1 MKPVK
6 TTQRLLSYV
15 LIYLVAMQPL
25 LPAMAA
31 AVSVAS
37 GNTSLDNAGNG
48 VPIVNIATPN
58 AAGISHNQ
66 YNDFNVGKSGLILNN
81 GTARLNSTQLGGLIQ
96 NNPNLNGKAADAII
110 NEVVSSNRST
120 LAGYLE
126 VAGKQANVMVANPY
140 GITCN
145 GCGFINIPQVT
156 LTTGKPQFDANGQLQ
171 ALDVRDGNITITGQG
186 VDASDSDYFS
196 LIART
201 ATLQAG
207 LNAKDIR
214 VVLGAN
220 RVGSDGS
227 VTPQTPG
234 SAAPTLALDTS
245 VLGGMYANRIRLV
258 STENGVG
265 VNTGNLGARSGD
277 ITLAANG
284 ELTVGNV
291 VAQGNIQLQGGKLA
305 VQGKQQAGGQLDLQ
319 GQHGIRLQDSTL
331 RSAQDI
337 TLSSNGQ
344 IQSTGSTISAGVNRQ
359 GTIQAGNQ
367 LTIKGDNV
375 TINHSQLVA
384 DQVALTATGHLQ
396 QDAAGVIRA
405 GKTLRLGS
413 ASAELNGEGGGET
426 LRLESGVLTGS
437 GRWQASDDLSLSGVT
452 QGDWSGS
459 LLAGNV
465 LDIRAGDLTNSGT
478 LSGGQVSLHAGRW
491 SNSGTISGRQ
501 LAMTAD
507 SLINQ
512 GTLGA
517 EKGVD
522 LLVNGDFDNQG
533 TLLAGDTLQLTA
545 ASLDNHSVIN
555 ANQLSLHANSLI
567 NAGTLEA
574 QGDADLTIDALFS
587 QTADGM
593 LLSGNMLTLQSGD
606 LKTAGHLQAQQ
617 LTLDTQRWLNT
628 AGVNLG
634 GDGRVTLAELNNRGN
649 LLAGHALDI
658 RAGDLI
664 NSGTLS
670 GGQVSLHAGRW
681 DNSGTISGRQLALT
695 ADSLINQGSLG
706 AEKGVDLLVNGD
718 LDNQGT
724 LLAGDTLQ
732 LTASSLDNHGVI
744 NANQLNIHAN
754 SLINAGT
761 LQAQGDADLTT
772 DTLFSQTVDGMLLSG
787 SMLTLQSGSM
797 ATGGRLQAGQLQ
809 LDTGRW
815 LNTADISL
823 RDNGRVTLAELDN
836 QGSMLTEG
844 GWQLTGERLSN
855 QGRLQ
860 GDTLLLDATDILN
873 SGHIQA
879 AQALTLNARHS
890 VINDG
895 DGVSGT
901 TLTLTAPSLDNGGT
915 LQARQLVLSG
925 QQLVNRGQLTGIDQ
939 LNMALS
945 GALDNQGM
953 LGSNA
958 LTLSADR
965 LANAGTMTGI
975 DQLDMA
981 LSGALDNQGMLGSNA
996 LTLSADRLTNGGTM
1010 TGIDRLNLSLN
1021 DDLTNDGNINSN
1033 QLTVT
1038 SGSLSNSG
1046 TLLGVNGADV
1056 RLAGNLDNQGMI
1068 GSSAALAV
1076 QAAAVTQ
1083 SGRME
1088 GQTLD
1093 VRADSLDNSGTLLGL
1108 DALTLAIRDS
1118 ARNTGKWLSQ
1128 GDSRLRTTQLDNRG
1142 QWQAD
1147 TMTANANTVT
1157 NAGQILGI
1165 KALTLTATDSLSNQT
1180 AGKLLTQGAAVLTA
1194 NRLSNDGEWQA
1205 GNLTLQAEQFTNT
1218 GRVQSNGALDVTL
1231 SPYTA
1236 PEPVTSRLLGT
1247 SLLAQRRLSSAA
1259 PTGLFSN
1266 SGTVAVGGDS
1276 QFRVSQLDNQGTLA
1290 GSGDMNVRA
1299 DQLDNSGNW
1308 LTQGSLSLD
1317 GNYQGG
1323 GLLQVGDTLSL
1334 HGDQL
1339 SNSGRWDST
1348 ALVLNGGAFDNQ
1360 GIVQA
1365 ESGGTLNLTGA
1376 LTTGADSH
1384 LLSNGL
1390 LTVQAGTFS
1399 QAGETGAGQL
1409 QVTTGSLDNR
1419 GRLVGLT
1426 DLALNSSGSLTN
1438 YRSGEILGNGASALS
1453 AVTLGNQGT
1462 INAADVRLRGTDIT
1476 NQGNIQGST
1485 ALQLRA
1491 DNSLINQTNGQILSG
1506 GNTGLNASQVDN
1518 GGWLQGKDLT
1528 LNAQQL
1534 TNAGTLKVQN
1544 ALTLTVP
1551 QWVNSGTLQVGQ
1563 ADITADTIDNRGAL
1577 LGLTR
1582 LALQA
1587 NRITNVAGAKLYS
1600 AGDMSLKTGTLE
1612 QSGQLVALGNLQ
1624 ADILNPMR
1632 FASTL
1637 AAGGQLTLN
1646 VTGDLVQ
1653 AGTLQGNG
1661 VTVTSSGNLT
1671 NQGNIVAGSGNSTL
1685 SAADITQTASGS
1697 IQTGNS
1703 LSLLSRGG
1711 ISNQGFIGAAGDLL
1725 LRAGGVVNN
1734 TSLVYAGNNLRLFS
1748 DSLIN
1753 RFGNILAGNNLWLQ
1767 RDENGTANSSILNSS
1782 GTIETQHGDINI
1794 NTGNLTN
1801 QREGLVVTESNS
1813 STADMP
1819 SWAGGTTASIPI
1831 SWFKDGELGVYSDT
1845 FEMGGGGHGAP
1856 TRSQYYVY
1864 VPYEN
1869 AEIQKVAITSKLTAV
1884 NVEGSVGI
1892 IGSGNNLSVHAGE
1905 LINQASSLLA
1915 ANNVSLYGGRLNNQ
1929 SYQSGNLTE
1938 YLIYT
1943 YKKPRVETDRPII
1956 PYHIGDTIHKNANQ
1970 YIYYTLSGSPGY
1982 EETVGQN
1989 YNATIQAGGSI
2000 TASFTSNISNT
2011 NLQPGS
2017 GSFIPATATPVLARV
2032 SSLGGLTQQGDRSLS
2047 TGNSDLS
2054 LSHSST
2060 PTLELQ
2066 PGVQAAAISVDPAH
2080 PFSNLSASD
2089 LITSINQGLQQLN
2102 QQTLT
2107 DYPLP
2112 SGNNG
2117 LFVVDPN
2124 SDSHYLIHSN
2134 PKLDQLG
2141 QVDNG
2146 LFSELQGMLNQTPAT
2161 QAKVETRSQLT
2172 QANQFL
2178 GSSYLLGKLNL
2189 DADHDYRFLGDA
2201 TFDTRYI
2208 SNALLDQ
2215 TGQRYLNGLGSD
2227 LAQMQYLLDNAAQ
2240 AQKSLNL
2247 QLGVSLTPD
2256 QVAGLSHSIVWWENI
2271 TVNGQTVLAPKLYL
2285 AQADQSNLQGSS
2297 IVANSVSLSAGG
2309 AVTNSGSTVKAV
2321 EALAIASGD
2330 KIENSEG
2337 GLLKSNGS
2345 LNLVSL
2351 GNLTNSSAT
2360 IQGNNVTLASINGDI
2375 INTTTVNQWQTAAKD
2390 GQGSGSL
2397 TRTDLGKTGS
2407 IVADNAL
2414 TLQAGHDIQLNAGQL
2429 SAGQSMALS
2438 AANDITLN
2446 AAHTLKDTVDTRGGG
2461 TSQNRT
2467 QGLVTSQLTS
2477 GGDLSLSAGRDL
2489 TTEAAGLN
2497 ATGDMALSAGRD
2509 LNLLS
2514 ATQEQYSGHWWD
2526 RHADWRQ
2533 TVSQQ
2538 GTTLDAGRGL
2548 SLSAG
2553 NDINL
2558 QAAQAETNG
2567 ALTAKAGND
2576 INLLSATESQHD
2588 FFEETKV
2595 KKGLF
2600 SRSVTH
2606 NLQDTLQTTEKGT
2619 LLSSNSV
2626 ALTSGHD
2633 INVQGSSV
2641 AAEDDVALTAKN
2653 NVNTAA
2659 SVENYQ
2665 NYEEHSK
2672 KTSGLFSG
2680 GGIGFTIGSTS
2691 VSQKLRDKAE
2701 TESQSVS
2708 TLGSTGGSV
2717 RINAGQDV
2725 KLAGTDVIAAR
2736 DVQLTGNSVTVDP
2749 GYDKRQQEQKSEQ
2762 KTAGLT
2768 VALSGV
2774 VGSALNSAVQS
2785 IQAVRKAS
2793 DGRLAALQGMKAVL
2807 SGYQAYQGTQQA
2819 TNNKGASSFVGI
2831 SVSAGAQHSSS
2842 SQHSEQTQSFAST
2855 LNAGNDISITAHSGD
2870 ITAVGSQL
2878 KAVNNVELNA
2888 AQAINLL
2895 SARNSEELSGKNSSS
2910 GGNIGVS
2917 FGLSN
2922 GGAGLSVFANVNAAK
2937 GRELGSGNSWSETT
2951 VDAGQRVGLTSGG
2964 DTNLIGAQVSGEQ
2977 VSANVGGDLLVRS
2990 QQDSNQ
2996 YDSKQTTVAAGGSF
3010 TFGSTTGSG
3019 YLSVSQ
3025 DKMHSNFDSVQQQ
3038 SGLFAGSGGYDID
3051 VGNHTQLDGAVIGST
3066 ASADKN
3072 RLDTGTLG
3080 WSDIGN
3086 KAEFS
3091 VSHTGI
3097 GLSASPSL
3105 SGTDM
3110 LKSAALTTPSA
3121 LMAMGS
3127 GGNASSS
3134 TYSAVSDGTLTVR
3147 NQAQQTQDVTML
3159 SHDVEHANNALSP
3172 IFDKEK
3178 EQKRLQTAQLIG
3190 EIGGQAIDIVRTQG
3204 AIKAEKAAEASGESK
3219 VNRPAD
3225 DAPEKEWED
3234 YKKAL
3239 TETPAYKAA
3248 MKDYGTGGDF
3258 QRAAQAATAALT
3270 ALAGGDIQKALAGAS
3285 APYLAQLVKA
3295 ATMPQDGSKATA
3307 SDIAANTMGHAVVGA
3322 VVAELSGQNVA
3333 GGAVGAAGGEL
3344 AARSIMA
3351 YLYPGKETKDLTEA
3365 EKQSVSAL
3373 ATVASGLASGLAA
3386 GDTTGA
3392 ASGAQAGRNAV
3403 ENNYLS
3409 NQQKAQKKKELEE
3422 CQTQACKVQAE
3433 AKWTAIDLGQDGSF
3447 AAGMVA
3453 GVPAGLY
3460 DTIDGIVKTASS
3472 PMETYEALKSLFN
3485 SGDVLGNVSDAV
3497 KQSYIDRI
3505 NNMEAEYQ
3513 KAGASGSF
3521 NAGVEG
3527 GKLVTDIASFLAGGA
3542 GVVKG
3547 GAVLTE
3553 RVAAK
3558 VVGKAESAAVKAG
3571 IDIAKNSQLPTGTVF
3586 DSIKE
3591 TQSVYPGSV
3600 IPKSFEMT
3608 LPNGQ
3613 KVWVHGNATEHM
3625 AEYAASKAVTH
3636 TPEAVKLASQEE
3648 LRSFQS
3654 AVNTATKSSMPY
3666 GERITVDGW
3675 QLEIKPPRAEGE
3687 LPTIIHARYI
3697 GTH

>member
-81 GTARLNSTQLGGLIQ
+81 GTARLNATQLGGLIQ
-96 NNPNLNGKAADAII
+96 SNPNLNGKAADAII

-126 VAGKQANVMVANPY
+126 VAGKQANVMVASPY

-156 LTTGKPQFDANGQLQ
+156 LTTGKPQFGANGQLQ

-186 VDASDSDYFS
+186 LDASNSDYFS

-207 LNAKDIR
+207 LNAKDAR
-214 VVLGAN
+214 VILGAN

-227 VTPQTPG
+227 VTAQTPG

-452 QGDWSGS
+452 QGDWSGR

-491 SNSGTISGRQ
+491 DNSGTISGRQ
-501 LAMTAD
+501 LTLTAD

-522 LLVNGDFDNQG
+522 LRVNGDLDNQG

-545 ASLDNHSVIN
+545 ASLDNHGVIN
-555 ANQLSLHANSLI
+555 ANQLSLHANRLI

-634 GDGRVTLAELNNRGN
+634 GDGRVTLSELNNRGS
-649 LLAGHALDI
+649 LLAGQALDI
-658 RAGDLI
+658 RAGDMT

-695 ADSLINQGSLG
+695 ADSLINQGTLG

-718 LDNQGT
+718 LNNQGT

-732 LTASSLDNHGVI
+732 LTAASLDNHGVI
-744 NANQLNIHAN
+744 NANQLNFHAN

-772 DTLFSQTVDGMLLSG
+772 DTLFSQTADGMLLSG
-787 SMLTLQSGSM
+787 NMLTLQSGSM

-815 LNTADISL
+815 LNTAEVSL
-823 RDNGRVTLAELDN
+823 GDNGRVTLAELDN
-836 QGSMLTEG
+836 RGSMLSKG
-844 GWQLTGERLSN
+844 GWQLTGERLNN
-855 QGRLQ
+855 QGSLQ
-860 GDTLLLDATDILN
+860 GDTLRLNATDILN

-890 VINDG
+890 VTNDG
-895 DGVSGT
+895 DGVSGA
-901 TLTLTAPSLDNGGT
+901 TLTLTAPSLDNGGM

-939 LNMALS
+939 LDMTLS

-958 LTLSADR
+958 LMLSADH
-965 LANAGTMTGI
+965 
-975 DQLDMA
+975 
-981 LSGALDNQGMLGSNA
+981 
-996 LTLSADRLTNGGTM
+996 LTNAGTM

-1038 SGSLSNSG
+1038 GGSLSNSG
-1046 TLLGVNGADV
+1046 SLLGVNGADV
-1056 RLAGNLDNQGMI
+1056 RLTGNLDNQGMI

-1083 SGRME
+1083 GGRME

-1128 GDSRLRTTQLDNRG
+1128 GDSRLRTTQLNNRG

-1157 NAGQILGI
+1157 NAGQMLGI
-1165 KALTLTATDSLSNQT
+1165 KALTLTVTDSLSNQT

-1205 GNLTLQAEQFTNT
+1205 GNLTLQAGQFTNT

-1236 PEPVTSRLLGT
+1236 PESVTSSLSGT
-1247 SLLAQRRLSSAA
+1247 SLLAQNSLSSTA
-1259 PTGLFSN
+1259 PSGLFSN
-1266 SGTVAVGGDS
+1266 SGTVVAGGDS
-1276 QFRVSQLDNQGTLA
+1276 QFRVSQLDNLGTLA
-1290 GSGDMNVRA
+1290 GGGDMNVRA
-1299 DQLDNSGNW
+1299 GQLDNGGNW
-1308 LTQGSLSLD
+1308 LTQGSLLLD

-1323 GLLQVGDTLSL
+1323 GLLQAGDTLSL
-1334 HGDQL
+1334 RGDQL
-1339 SNSGRWDST
+1339 SNSGRWDSAT
-1348 ALVLNGGAFDNQ
+1348 LVLNGGTFDNQ

-1365 ESGGTLNLTGA
+1365 ESGGTLNLTRA
-1376 LTTGADSH
+1376 LSTGVDSH

-1426 DLALNSSGSLTN
+1426 DLALNSSSTLTN
-1438 YRSGEILGNGASALS
+1438 YRGGEILGNGTSALS
-1453 AVTLGNQGT
+1453 AVTLGNEGT

-1506 GNTGLNASQVDN
+1506 GNTGLNANQVDN
-1518 GGWLQGKDLT
+1518 SGWLQGNDLT

-1534 TNAGTLKVQN
+1534 TNGGTLKVQN

-1671 NQGNIVAGSGNSTL
+1671 NQGKIVAGSGNSTL
-1685 SAADITQTASGS
+1685 SAANITQTASGS

-1703 LSLLSRGG
+1703 LSLLSSGG
-1711 ISNQGFIGAAGDLL
+1711 VSNQGFIGTAGDLL
-1725 LRAGGVVNN
+1725 LRAGGLVNN

-1753 RFGNILAGNNLWLQ
+1753 RFGNILVGNNLWLQ
-1767 RDENGTANSSILNSS
+1767 RDENGTANSRILNSS
-1782 GTIETQHGDINI
+1782 GTIETQRGDINI

-1831 SWFKDGELGVYSDT
+1831 SWFKNGELGVYSDT

-1892 IGSGNNLSVHAGE
+1892 IGSGNNLSIHTGE

-1915 ANNVSLYGGRLNNQ
+1915 ANNVSLYGERLNNQ
-1929 SYQSGNLTE
+1929 SYQSGNLTK

-1956 PYHIGDTIHKNANQ
+1956 PYHIGDTIHKNADQ
-1970 YIYYTLSGSPGY
+1970 YIYYTLSSSPVY
-1982 EETVGQN
+1982 EKTIGQN

-2032 SSLGGLTQQGDRSLS
+2032 SSLGGLTQPGDHSLS
-2047 TGNSDLS
+2047 TGNNDLS

-2066 PGVQAAAISVDPAH
+2066 PGVQAAAINVDPAH

-2089 LITSINQGLQQLN
+2089 LITSINQGLQQLD

-2141 QVDNG
+2141 QVDNR

-2390 GQGSGSL
+2390 GRGSGSL

-2429 SAGQSMALS
+2429 SAGQSMALG

-2446 AAHTLKDTVDTRGGG
+2446 ATHTLKETVDTRGGG

-2467 QGLVTSQLTS
+2467 QGLVSSQLTS

-2538 GTTLDAGRGL
+2538 GTTLNAGRGL
-2548 SLSAG
+2548 SLDAG

-2691 VSQKLRDKAE
+2691 VSQKLRDKAA

-2736 DVQLTGNSVTVDP
+2736 DVQLTGNNVTVDP

-2807 SGYQAYQGTQQA
+2807 SGYQAYQGTQQD
-2819 TNNKGASSFVGI
+2819 TNNKGTSSFVGI
-2831 SVSAGAQHSSS
+2831 SVSVGAQHSSS

-2855 LNAGNDISITAHSGD
+2855 LNAGNDISITARRGD

-2878 KAVNNVELNA
+2878 KAANNVELNA

-2917 FGLSN
+2917 VGLSN
-2922 GGAGLSVFANVNAAK
+2922 GGAGFSVSANVNAAK

-2977 VSANVGGDLLVRS
+2977 ISANVGGDLLVQS

-2996 YDSKQTTVAAGGSF
+2996 YDSKQTNVAAGGSF
-3010 TFGSTTGSG
+3010 TIGSMTGSG

-3086 KAEFS
+3086 KARFS

-3110 LKSAALTTPSA
+3110 LKSAALTAPSA

-3134 TYSAVSDGTLTVR
+3134 TYAAVSDGTLTVR

-3225 DAPEKEWED
+3225 DAPEKDWED

-3239 TETPAYKAA
+3239 TETPSYKAA

-3307 SDIAANTMGHAVVGA
+3307 SDIAANAMGHAVVGA

-3373 ATVASGLASGLAA
+3373 ATVASGLASGLVT

-3392 ASGAQAGRNAV
+3392 ASGAQAGKNAV
-3403 ENNYLS
+3403 ENNALS
-3409 NQQKAQKKKELEE
+3409 VPENQDRAKEMTQCQGDEACTAVVEKYRKINAEQHESVVNCTGAQDCVDKANEVGKLQADYANRTNELMEKARANGSLIPEE
-3422 CQTQACKVQAE
+3422 QNELSILQVTSIQLEADRNAAIHNALMSGDSSE
-3433 AKWTAIDLGQDGSF
+3433 AKQLAINSLAQVAGTSAAGIAAGIGKSGSGKGSALPTSTATTAQNGLNYQSNPKHTPGQQGYSYKAGTEPNNSIDLFSTS
-3447 AAGMVA
+3447 V
-3453 GVPAGLY
+3453 
-3460 DTIDGIVKTASS
+3460 T
-3472 PMETYEALKSLFN
+3472 
-3485 SGDVLGNVSDAV
+3485 SGKKRYAKDAEGNVHQFTNTND
-3497 KQSYIDRI
+3497 
-3505 NNMEAEYQ
+3505 
-3513 KAGASGSF
+3513 GTWHWSGSTGDKSAPL
-3521 NAGVEG
+3521 N
-3527 GKLVTDIASFLAGGA
+3527 KNMIPSD
-3542 GVVKG
+3542 VK
-3547 GAVLTE
+3547 
-3553 RVAAK
+3553 K
-3558 VVGKAESAAVKAG
+3558 
-3571 IDIAKNSQLPTGTVF
+3571 QLNL
-3586 DSIKE
+3586 
-3591 TQSVYPGSV
+3591 
-3600 IPKSFEMT
+3600 PK
-3608 LPNGQ
+3608 
-3613 KVWVHGNATEHM
+3613 K
-3625 AEYAASKAVTH
+3625 
-3636 TPEAVKLASQEE
+3636 
-3648 LRSFQS
+3648 
-3654 AVNTATKSSMPY
+3654 
-3666 GERITVDGW
+3666 GW
-3675 QLEIKPPRAEGE
+3675 
-3687 LPTIIHARYI
+3687 
-3697 GTH
+3697 

>member
-186 VDASDSDYFS
+186 LDASNSDYFS

-284 ELTVGNV
+284 ELTVGNTV
-291 VAQGNIQLQGGKLA
+291 TQGNLQAQGSELTI
-305 VQGKQQAGGQLDLQ
+305 QGKQQAQ
-319 GQHGIRLQDSTL
+319 GHITLNGSRGITL
-331 RSAQDI
+331 GEGAMSAGQDI
-337 TLSSNGQ
+337 TIASTGQ
-344 IQSTGSTISAGVNRQ
+344 ILSTGSRISAGVSAQ
-359 GTIQAGNQ
+359 GGMKAGNH
-367 LTIKGDNV
+367 LWLKGDNV

-426 LRLESGVLTGS
+426 LWLESGVLTGS

-491 SNSGTISGRQ
+491 N
-501 LAMTAD
+501 
-507 SLINQ
+507 
-512 GTLGA
+512 
-517 EKGVD
+517 
-522 LLVNGDFDNQG
+522 
-533 TLLAGDTLQLTA
+533 
-545 ASLDNHSVIN
+545 
-555 ANQLSLHANSLI
+555 
-567 NAGTLEA
+567 
-574 QGDADLTIDALFS
+574 
-587 QTADGM
+587 
-593 LLSGNMLTLQSGD
+593 
-606 LKTAGHLQAQQ
+606 
-617 LTLDTQRWLNT
+617 
-628 AGVNLG
+628 
-634 GDGRVTLAELNNRGN
+634 
-649 LLAGHALDI
+649 
-658 RAGDLI
+658 
-664 NSGTLS
+664 
-670 GGQVSLHAGRW
+670 
-681 DNSGTISGRQLALT
+681 NSGTISGRQLALT

-732 LTASSLDNHGVI
+732 LMASSLDNHGVI
-744 NANQLNIHAN
+744 NANQLHLHAN
-754 SLINAGT
+754 NLINAGT
-761 LQAQGDADLTT
+761 LQAQEDADLTI
-772 DTLFSQTVDGMLLSG
+772 DTLFNQTANGILLSG
-787 SMLTLQSGSM
+787 NMLTLQSGDLKT
-797 ATGGRLQAGQLQ
+797 AGHLQAQQLQ

-823 RDNGRVTLAELDN
+823 RDNGRITLAELDN
-836 QGSMLTEG
+836 HGSMLTEG

-860 GDTLLLDATDILN
+860 GDTLRLDATDILN
-873 SGHIQA
+873 SGHMQA
-879 AQALTLNARHS
+879 AQDLALNARHS
-890 VINDG
+890 VTNDG
-895 DGVSGT
+895 DGLSGA

-939 LNMALS
+939 L
-945 GALDNQGM
+945 D
-953 LGSNA
+953 
-958 LTLSADR
+958 
-965 LANAGTMTGI
+965 MT
-975 DQLDMA
+975 

-996 LTLSADRLTNGGTM
+996 LTLSADRLTNAGTI

-1033 QLTVT
+1033 QLAVT
-1038 SGSLSNSG
+1038 GGSLSNSG

-1056 RLAGNLDNQGMI
+1056 RLAGNLDNRGMI

-1076 QAAAVTQ
+1076 QAATVTQ

-1165 KALTLTATDSLSNQT
+1165 KALTLTATDSLNNQM

-1194 NRLSNDGEWQA
+1194 NHLSNDGEWQA

-1323 GLLQVGDTLSL
+1323 GLLQAGDTLSL

-1339 SNSGRWDST
+1339 SNSGRWDS
-1348 ALVLNGGAFDNQ
+1348 AVLVLNGGAFDNQ
-1360 GIVQA
+1360 GIVQT

-1426 DLALNSSGSLTN
+1426 ELALNSSGSLIN
-1438 YRSGEILGNGASALS
+1438 YHSGEILSNGTSALS
-1453 AVTLGNQGT
+1453 AATLGNQGT

-1476 NQGNIQGST
+1476 NQGNIQGSA

-1506 GNTGLNASQVDN
+1506 GNTGLNANQVDN
-1518 GGWLQGKDLT
+1518 SGWLQGNDLT

-1612 QSGQLVALGNLQ
+1612 QNGQLVALGNLQ

-1646 VTGDLVQ
+1646 VSGDLVQ

-1671 NQGNIVAGSGNSTL
+1671 NQGNIVAGNGNSTL

-1725 LRAGGVVNN
+1725 LRAGGLVNN

-1782 GTIETQHGDINI
+1782 GTIETQRGDINI

-1831 SWFKDGELGVYSDT
+1831 SWFKDGELGVYSYIS
-1845 FEMGGGGHGAP
+1845 EMGGGGHGAP
-1856 TRSQYYVY
+1856 TRSQYYLY
-1864 VPYEN
+1864 APYEN
-1869 AEIQKVAITSKLTAV
+1869 ADIQKVAITNKLTAV
-1884 NVEGSVGI
+1884 NVEGRVGI
-1892 IGSGNNLSVHAGE
+1892 IGSGNNLSVHTGE

-1915 ANNVSLYGGRLNNQ
+1915 ANNVSLYGERLNNQ
-1929 SYQSGNLTE
+1929 SYQSGNLTK

-1943 YKKPRVETDRPII
+1943 YKKPKFGTNQPIT
-1956 PYHIGDTIHKNANQ
+1956 PYHIGDTIHRNANQ
-1970 YIYYTLSGSPGY
+1970 YIYYTLSGSPVY
-1982 EETVGQN
+1982 EKTIAQN

-2011 NLQPGS
+2011 SLQPGS
-2017 GSFIPATATPVLARV
+2017 GSFIPAAAIPTLARV
-2032 SSLGGLTQQGDRSLS
+2032 SSLGGLTQPGDRSLS
-2047 TGNSDLS
+2047 TGNNDLS

-2089 LITSINQGLQQLN
+2089 LITSINQGLQQLD

-2124 SDSHYLIHSN
+2124 SDSRYLIHSN

-2141 QVDNG
+2141 QVDSS
-2146 LFSELQGMLNQTPAT
+2146 LFSELQGMLNQTSTT
-2161 QAKVETRSQLT
+2161 QARMETRSQLT

-2201 TFDTRYI
+2201 TFDTRYV
-2208 SNALLDQ
+2208 SNAVLDQ

-2360 IQGNNVTLASINGDI
+2360 IQGGNVTLASINGDI

-2390 GQGSGSL
+2390 GRGNGSL
-2397 TRTDLGKTGS
+2397 ARTDLGKTGS

-2446 AAHTLKDTVDTRGGG
+2446 AAHTLKETVDTRGGG

-2477 GGDLSLSAGRDL
+2477 GGDLSLSTGRDL
-2489 TTEAAGLN
+2489 TSEAAGLN

-2526 RHADWRQ
+2526 RHADWHQ
-2533 TVSQQ
+2533 TISQQ
-2538 GTTLDAGRGL
+2538 GTTLNAGHGL

-2595 KKGLF
+2595 KKRLF

-2619 LLSSNSV
+2619 LLSSNSA
-2626 ALTSGHD
+2626 ALVSGHD

-2641 AAEDDVALTAKN
+2641 AAEGDVTLTAKN

-2691 VSQKLRDKAE
+2691 VSQKLKDKAA

-2725 KLAGTDVIAAR
+2725 KLAGTDIIAAR
-2736 DVQLTGNSVTVDP
+2736 DVQLTGNNVTVDP

-2831 SVSAGAQHSSS
+2831 SVSVGAQHSSS
-2842 SQHSEQTQSFAST
+2842 SQTSQQTQSFAST
-2855 LNAGNDISITAHSGD
+2855 LSAGNDISITARSGD

-2996 YDSKQTTVAAGGSF
+2996 YDSKQTNVAAGGSF
-3010 TFGSTTGSG
+3010 TFGSMTGSG

-3110 LKSAALTTPSA
+3110 LKSAALTAPSA

-3225 DAPEKEWED
+3225 DAPEKEWEK

-3285 APYLAQLVKA
+3285 APYLAQLVKE

-3307 SDIAANTMGHAVVGA
+3307 SDIAANAMGHAVVGA

-3333 GGAVGAAGGEL
+3333 AGAVGAAGGEL
-3344 AARSIMA
+3344 AARSIMG
-3351 YLYPGKETKDLTEA
+3351 YLYPGKETKDLTEE

-3403 ENNYLS
+3403 ENNALSATDEKQRQDAKWSLPYLEGDK
-3409 NQQKAQKKKELEE
+3409 KAQAEMLVADLDAKDKAFDAALDA
-3422 CQTQACKVQAE
+3422 ACKGLSSSACQGMRQELAVMGKSYDEQMDGQYVGTMGSVYKEGADKIAGQQWQYATADAKAQRDADVQRIAQNWGISPE
-3433 AKWTAIDLGQDGSF
+3433 TAST
-3447 AAGMVA
+3447 
-3453 GVPAGLY
+3453 LY
-3460 DTIDGIVKTASS
+3460 DTMTVVHTTA
-3472 PMETYEALKSLFN
+3472 A
-3485 SGDVLGNVSDAV
+3485 
-3497 KQSYIDRI
+3497 I
-3505 NNMEAEYQ
+3505 
-3513 KAGASGSF
+3513 
-3521 NAGVEG
+3521 
-3527 GKLVTDIASFLAGGA
+3527 
-3542 GVVKG
+3542 G
-3547 GAVLTE
+3547 GAVYGMTGAG
-3553 RVAAK
+3553 AA
-3558 VVGKAESAAVKAG
+3558 GESAGTIRNVNPGYPVAG
-3571 IDIAKNSQLPTGTVF
+3571 RTHNCVNCSIATDATLSGNPASALPINSTKGVPLTVLEQQYGSKFKYVSTPDSITLLMSNAGAGSRGIVYGSYGPGQPGHVFNVVNQNGTVRF
-3586 DSIKE
+3586 LDGQTGKPANLS
-3591 TQSVYPGSV
+3591 QF
-3600 IPKSFEMT
+3600 KSFQ
-3608 LPNGQ
+3608 L
-3613 KVWVHGNATEHM
+3613 
-3625 AEYAASKAVTH
+3625 
-3636 TPEAVKLASQEE
+3636 
-3648 LRSFQS
+3648 LRT
-3654 AVNTATKSSMPY
+3654 N
-3666 GERITVDGW
+3666 
-3675 QLEIKPPRAEGE
+3675 
-3687 LPTIIHARYI
+3687 
-3697 GTH
+3697 

>member
-1 MKPVK
+1 MRSDRDNYRSSGMKPVK

-860 GDTLLLDATDILN
+860 GGTLRLDATDILN
-873 SGHIQA
+873 SGHMQA
-879 AQALTLNARHS
+879 AQDLALNAHHS
-890 VINDG
+890 VTNDG
-895 DGVSGT
+895 DGLSGA

-925 QQLVNRGQLTGIDQ
+925 QHLVNRGQLTGIDQ
-939 LNMALS
+939 LNMTLS

-975 DQLDMA
+975 DQLNMT

-996 LTLSADRLTNGGTM
+996 LMLSADHLTNGGTI

-1056 RLAGNLDNQGMI
+1056 RLTGNLDNQGMI

-1323 GLLQVGDTLSL
+1323 GLLQAGDTLSL

-1339 SNSGRWDST
+1339 SNSGRWDSA

-1426 DLALNSSGSLTN
+1426 DLDLNSSGSLTN
-1438 YRSGEILGNGASALS
+1438 YRGGEILGNGASALS

-1506 GNTGLNASQVDN
+1506 GNTGLNANQVDN

-1612 QSGQLVALGNLQ
+1612 QNGQLVALGNLQ

-1671 NQGNIVAGSGNSTL
+1671 NQGKIVAGSGNSTL

-1831 SWFKDGELGVYSDT
+1831 SWFKDGELGIAEYDT
-1845 FEMGGGGHGAP
+1845 SRKTGHDDDI
-1856 TRSQYYVY
+1856 YHFYFFK
-1864 VPYEN
+1864 VPYAKAYDQKIEISSKFISIN
-1869 AEIQKVAITSKLTAV
+1869 AQDTAAKISSASNLFV
-1884 NVEGSVGI
+1884 NAKSI
-1892 IGSGNNLSVHAGE
+1892 LNN
-1905 LINQASSLLA
+1905 ASSIFSK
-1915 ANNVSLYGGRLNNQ
+1915 NNISMSGDVLNNK
-1929 SYQSGNLTE
+1929 SYQSGYLKE
-1938 YLIYT
+1938 YLL
-1943 YKKPRVETDRPII
+1943 YKYNGVVDPENNRYRRYFLPDSDQSDYKFVNVKDNSKDGMSYDYIK
-1956 PYHIGDTIHKNANQ
+1956 YHSGSGKNDGWVSKFNLINKYIDYELIGDPITEF
-1970 YIYYTLSGSPGY
+1970 TP
-1982 EETVGQN
+1982 GQN

-2011 NLQPGS
+2011 SLQPGS
-2017 GSFIPATATPVLARV
+2017 GSFIPAAAIPTLARV
-2032 SSLGGLTQQGDRSLS
+2032 SSLGGLTQPGDRSLS

-2390 GQGSGSL
+2390 GRGSGSL

-2691 VSQKLRDKAE
+2691 VSQKLRDKAA

-2855 LNAGNDISITAHSGD
+2855 LSAGNDISITARSGD

-2977 VSANVGGDLLVRS
+2977 VSANVGGDLLVQS

-3010 TFGSTTGSG
+3010 TFGSMTGSG

-3110 LKSAALTTPSA
+3110 LKSAALTVPSA

-3134 TYSAVSDGTLTVR
+3134 TYAAVSDGTLTVR

-3219 VNRPAD
+3219 VNRPAED
-3225 DAPEKEWED
+3225 GSEKAWED

-3307 SDIAANTMGHAVVGA
+3307 SDIAANAMGHAVVGA

-3333 GGAVGAAGGEL
+3333 AGAVGAAGGEL
-3344 AARSIMA
+3344 AARSIMG

-3403 ENNYLS
+3403 ENNFLS
-3409 NQQKAQKKKELEE
+3409 DKDIKTFTEKYAAAKTDAEKEQLVADLKKLDADKQKQALSTGISIAEQKDALADLKALVASPECTAKCQELAAYSISELEPVANN
-3422 CQTQACKVQAE
+3422 TQLHEDNLKKGILAGVIYALTVEKPASGGSGSGLSSLTKEQQQLIRNAETITTAKGIQNPFPRDLNEKVLWNGVKANPS
-3433 AKWTAIDLGQDGSF
+3433 AGQKLDGMNKDPRFPASAGFQKMQVTHELPDGSNI
-3447 AAGMVA
+3447 
-3453 GVPAGLY
+3453 
-3460 DTIDGIVKTASS
+3460 TIH
-3472 PMETYEALKSLFN
+3472 YQYN
-3485 SGDVLGNVSDAV
+3485 SN
-3497 KQSYIDRI
+3497 
-3505 NNMEAEYQ
+3505 
-3513 KAGASGSF
+3513 
-3521 NAGVEG
+3521 
-3527 GKLVTDIASFLAGGA
+3527 T
-3542 GVVKG
+3542 
-3547 GAVLTE
+3547 
-3553 RVAAK
+3553 
-3558 VVGKAESAAVKAG
+3558 GKAYDMKITSPQANPLQPG
-3571 IDIAKNSQLPTGTVF
+3571 P
-3586 DSIKE
+3586 SIRDK
-3591 TQSVYPGSV
+3591 
-3600 IPKSFEMT
+3600 
-3608 LPNGQ
+3608 
-3613 KVWVHGNATEHM
+3613 
-3625 AEYAASKAVTH
+3625 
-3636 TPEAVKLASQEE
+3636 
-3648 LRSFQS
+3648 
-3654 AVNTATKSSMPY
+3654 
-3666 GERITVDGW
+3666 
-3675 QLEIKPPRAEGE
+3675 
-3687 LPTIIHARYI
+3687 
-3697 GTH
+3697 